1 MRSAPRGTAHQQCEP
16 PEFQRDSAAA
26 GDSAPVWQSSPEAP
40 MMLRLGTRPA
50 IRRVP
55 TARLAVRTAVRAFA
69 SQAKIVYTY
78 TDEAPML
85 ATYSLLP
92 IIRKFTDPAGIQVDL
107 SDISVAARAINQF
120 PERLTAE
127 QRVSDTLAE
136 LGELAKTPEANII
149 KLPNVSAS
157 LPQLQECIAELQS
170 KGYDLPDYPE
180 NPTTDEERDIAER
193 YSKVMGS
200 AVNPVLR
207 EGNSDRRVAGPVK
220 SYAQKNPH
228 KMGAWSPDSRT
239 HVAHMDG
246 GDFFESELSTT
257 MDAAGTISIEHVAA
271 DGTVTQMKGPID
283 VEAGEVVDSSFM
295 SIAALTAFFEKQVA
309 DCRDSDLMMS
319 LHLKATMMK
328 ISDPIMF
335 GHCVNA
341 YYKPALEKYAAVLA
355 EVGFNPNNGI
365 GDAYNKVTGHASEAE
380 VTAALR
386 ACESGRGLA
395 MVNSAK
401 GITNLHVPS
410 DVIIDASMPVVVRDS
425 GMMWNKDDALEDV
438 KCIIPDRCYGP
449 FYQVFVDDC
458 KKNGQ
463 FDVATMG
470 NVSNVGLMA
479 RKAEEYGSHPT
490 TFEIEK
496 AGTMNVLDG
505 SGNVL
510 MSHQVGEGDIWRAAF
525 TKDDSIADWVKLA
538 VNRGRA
544 TGSQVIFWL
553 NEKRGHDAQII
564 AKVNKYLPNHDTDG
578 LDIKILA
585 PVDACQASCDRARA
599 GLDTISVTGNV
610 LRDYLT
616 DMFPILELGTSAKML
631 SIVPMLNGGAM
642 FETGAG
648 GSAPK
653 HVQQFVE
660 EGHLRWD
667 SLGEYLAMAVS
678 LEDLGEKTDNGRAK
692 LLGATLTE
700 ATAAVLDNR
709 QSPGRKVMEP
719 DNRATNFYI
728 AKYWAAAMATH
739 DSHFQSMAD
748 ELAAS
753 EEKII
758 QELIDC
764 QGEPQD
770 IGGYYQPDPAKAKA
784 CMQSS
789 PTLSAILGEKGSDLF

>member
-1 MRSAPRGTAHQQCEP
+1 
-16 PEFQRDSAAA
+16 
-26 GDSAPVWQSSPEAP
+26 
-40 MMLRLGTRPA
+40 MLRLSA
-50 IRRVP
+50 RRVAGVRRGYGCRQVQH
-55 TARLAVRTAVRAFA
+55 TALRAFGA
-69 SQAKIVYTY
+69 QAKIVYTY

-120 PERLTAE
+120 PERLTPE
-127 QRVSDTLAE
+127 QRVNDELGA

-157 LPQLQECIAELQS
+157 LPQLQECIAELQAQ
-170 KGYDLPDYPE
+170 GYDMPNYPE
-180 NPTTDEERDIAER
+180 NPSTDEERDIAAR
-193 YSKVMGS
+193 YGKVLGS

-207 EGNSDRRVAGPVK
+207 EGNSDRRVAAPVK
-220 SYAQKNPH
+220 SYAQANPH

-239 HVAHMDG
+239 HVAHMSG
-246 GDFFESELSTT
+246 GDFFESELSVT
-257 MDAAGTISIEHVAA
+257 MSAAGSVSIEHVAA
-271 DGTVTQMKGPID
+271 DGTKTTMKADIA

-295 SIAALTAFFEKQVA
+295 SAKALTAFFEKEIA
-309 DCRDSDLMMS
+309 DSRNSDLMLS

-335 GHCVNA
+335 GHCVKA
-341 YYKPALEKYAAVLA
+341 YYKDALTKHAAALQ

-365 GDAYNKVTGHASEAE
+365 GDAYNKIKGHASEAA
-380 VTAALR
+380 VTADLR
-386 ACESGRGLA
+386 DCESGRGLA

-410 DVIIDASMPVVVRDS
+410 DVIIDASMPVVIRDS

-438 KCIIPDRCYGP
+438 KCMIPDRCYGP

-458 KKNGQ
+458 KKHGQ

-490 TFEIEK
+490 TFEIAS
-496 AGTMNVLDG
+496 AGTMNVLDA
-505 SGNVL
+505 SGKVL
-510 MSHQVGEGDIWRAAF
+510 MSHAVEKGDIWRAAF

-553 NEKRGHDAQII
+553 NEKRAHDAQLIQ
-564 AKVNKYLPNHDTDG
+564 KVNKYLPNHDTAG
-578 LDIKILA
+578 LDIVILP
-585 PVDACQASCDRARA
+585 PVEACQASCTRARA

-678 LEDLGEKTDNGRAK
+678 LEDLGEKTNNEKAK
-692 LLGATLTE
+692 LLGQALTE
-700 ATAAVLDNR
+700 ATASVLDNR
-709 QSPGRKVMEP
+709 QSPGRKVMQL
-719 DNRATNFYI
+719 DNRGTNFHI
-728 AKYWAAAMATH
+728 AKYWAAAMAKH
-739 DSHFQSMAD
+739 DSTFQ
-748 ELAAS
+748 ELADALAAN
-753 EEKII
+753 EEQILK
-758 QELIDC
+758 ELTDC
-764 QGEPQD
+764 QGSPQD
-770 IGGYYQPDPAKAKA
+770 IGGYYKPDPAKAKA
-784 CMQSS
+784 AMQSS
-789 PTLSAILGEKGSDLF
+789 PTLAGILGEKGSDLF

>member
-1 MRSAPRGTAHQQCEP
+1 
-16 PEFQRDSAAA
+16 
-26 GDSAPVWQSSPEAP
+26 
-40 MMLRLGTRPA
+40 MLRLGAKRVA
-50 IRRVP
+50 GVRRGYGCRQVQ
-55 TARLAVRTAVRAFA
+55 RTALRAFGA
-69 SQAKIVYTY
+69 QAKIVYTY

-120 PERLTAE
+120 PERLKPE
-127 QRVSDTLAE
+127 QRVHDTLGE

-157 LPQLQECIAELQS
+157 LPQLQECIAELQAQ
-170 KGYDLPDYPE
+170 GYNMPNYPE
-180 NPTTDEERDIAER
+180 NPTTDEERDIAAR
-193 YSKVMGS
+193 YGKVLGS

-207 EGNSDRRVAGPVK
+207 EGNSDRRVASPVK
-220 SYAQKNPH
+220 AYAQKNPH

-239 HVAHMDG
+239 YVAHMDG
-246 GDFFESELSTT
+246 GDFFESERSMT
-257 MDAAGTISIEHVAA
+257 MSAAGSISIEHVAA
-271 DGTVTQMKGPID
+271 DGTKTTMKANIP

-295 SIAALTAFFEKQVA
+295 SCKALTAFFEKEIA
-309 DCRDSDLMMS
+309 DCRNSDLMLS

-335 GHCVNA
+335 GHCVKA
-341 YYKPALEKYAAVLA
+341 YYKDALTKHAAALK

-365 GDAYNKVTGHASEAE
+365 GDAYNKIKGHASEAA
-380 VTAALR
+380 VTADLR

-410 DVIIDASMPVVVRDS
+410 DVIIDASMPCVIRDS
-425 GMMWNKDDALEDV
+425 GMMWNKDDKLEDV
-438 KCIIPDRCYGP
+438 KCLIPDRCYGP

-458 KKNGQ
+458 KKHGQ

-490 TFEIEK
+490 TFEIAK
-496 AGTMNVLDG
+496 AGTMNVLDA
-505 SGNVL
+505 SGKVL
-510 MSHQVGEGDIWRAAF
+510 MSHAVEQGDIWRAAF

-553 NEKRGHDAQII
+553 NEKRAHDAQLIQ
-564 AKVNKYLPNHDTDG
+564 KVHKYLPNHDTAG
-578 LDIKILA
+578 LDILILP
-585 PVDACQASCDRARA
+585 PVEACQASCTRARA

-653 HVQQFVE
+653 HVQQFVQ

-678 LEDLGEKTDNGRAK
+678 LEDLGEKTNNARAK
-692 LLGATLTE
+692 LLGQTLTE
-700 ATAAVLDNR
+700 ATASVLDNR
-709 QSPGRKVMEP
+709 QSPGRKVKQL
-719 DNRATNFYI
+719 DNRGTNFHI
-728 AKYWAAAMATH
+728 AKYWAAAMAKH
-739 DSHFQSMAD
+739 DSTFQ
-748 ELAAS
+748 ELADALAAN
-753 EEKII
+753 EEQILK
-758 QELIDC
+758 ELIDC
-764 QGEPQD
+764 QGSPQD
-770 IGGYYQPDPAKAKA
+770 IGGYYKPDPARQRPPCSLALRWQVSSA
-784 CMQSS
+784 RREATSSEEISQVHWDERDLSS
-789 PTLSAILGEKGSDLF
+789 PMKPPCIYETALERLVRPS